1 MTEENP
7 LIQVEVKQPTYKMND
22 TFVQISK
29 DIPLL
34 VERANQILSQV
45 DENDL
50 ENTDED
56 DILQVIKEMKEVKPY
71 FKQIKEARMDVKRAL
86 NNEVTR
92 QMSLLDQQLSAT
104 GVDKLELLINKTSD
118 LQRRIRDSRK
128 EIRWQQLQA
137 KFEATVAGYPLLSQ
151 YIPKQLDFNNF
162 KQKNI
167 KLVSASK
174 NGHVTSNMYN
184 IVTKFV
190 GELESDVQSILS
202 MNSSFQE
209 QLFTQYQLTPNIT
222 QIIQLNHALEEK
234 ERKRLEAERIKNE
247 KRIQEEAARIAQEQR
262 DKDRAEQ
269 QKLIDKAQKN
279 GENIKVIVKTVE
291 STTGNNIS
299 KESRSQK
306 TESPFTETLES
317 YLNKKYPKRRNAS
330 EKWQAIFEVTLAIGH
345 QDPDI
350 MRFLKSAN
358 HCLDAIN
365 ILQLDHQ

>member
-7 LIQVEVKQPTYKMND
+7 LIEVEVKQPTYKMND

-45 DENDL
+45 DEDDL
-50 ENTDED
+50 ENTNED

-71 FKQIKEARMDVKRAL
+71 FKQIKDARMDVKRAL
-86 NNEVTR
+86 NTEVTR
-92 QMSLLDQQLSAT
+92 QISLLDQQLTAT

-128 EIRWQQLQA
+128 ESRWQELQNT
-137 KFEATVAGYPLLSQ
+137 FERTVNNYPLLKE
-151 YIPKQLDFNNF
+151 YIPRQLNFDNF

-167 KLVSASK
+167 KMVSASK
-174 NGHVTSNMYN
+174 NGNVTSDMYN
-184 IVTKFV
+184 MVTKFV
-190 GELESDVQSILS
+190 GELESDVQSVLS
-202 MNSSFQE
+202 MNSSFQD

-234 ERKRLEAERIKNE
+234 ERKRLADEKIRNDKRIKEEAERLAQKQ
-247 KRIQEEAARIAQEQR
+247 REA
-262 DKDRAEQ
+262 DRLEQ
-269 QKLIDKAQKN
+269 QKLIDQANKN
-279 GENIKVIVKTVE
+279 GENVKVIVKTVE

-299 KESRSQK
+299 KESRSQNNQ
-306 TESPFTETLES
+306 SPFTETLES
-317 YLNKKYPKRRNAS
+317 YLNKKYPIRTNAS
-330 EKWQAIFEVTLAIGH
+330 EKWQSIFEVTIAIGH

-350 MRFLKSAN
+350 MRFLKSAE

-365 ILQLDHQ
+365 LLQLDHK

>member
-7 LIQVEVKQPTYKMND
+7 LIAVEVKQPTYTMND
-22 TFVQISK
+22 TFIQLSK

-45 DENDL
+45 DEDDL

-71 FKQIKEARMDVKRAL
+71 FNQIKDARKDVKRAL
-86 NNEVTR
+86 NDEVTK
-92 QMSLLDQQLSAT
+92 QMTSLDAQLTAT

-118 LQRRIRDSRK
+118 LQRRIRDTRK
-128 EIRWQQLQA
+128 ETRWAELQA
-137 KFEATVAGYPLLSQ
+137 KFEQTVASYPLLKQ

-162 KQKNI
+162 KQNNI
-167 KLVSASK
+167 KMVSAAK
-174 NGHVTSNMYN
+174 NGNVTSDMYN
-184 IVTKFV
+184 MVTKFV
-190 GELESDVQSILS
+190 GELETDVQSILS
-202 MNSSFQE
+202 MNSVFQD

-234 ERKRLEAERIKNE
+234 EQKRLAEEKRKNDERIKLEAERLMQVQRE
-247 KRIQEEAARIAQEQR
+247 QER
-262 DKDRAEQ
+262 KEQ
-269 QKLIDKAQKN
+269 QKLIDDANKS
-279 GENIKVIVKTVE
+279 GENVKVIVKTVD
-291 STTGNNIS
+291 SKTGNNIS

-306 TESPFTETLES
+306 TDSPFTETLES
-317 YLNKKYPKRRNAS
+317 YLNKKYPIRMNS
-330 EKWQAIFEVTLAIGH
+330 SQKWNAIFNVTLAIGN

-350 MRFLKSAN
+350 MRFLKSAD